1 QPRLTLQNR
10 VYIYNGFG
18 RYFESKKNFKKAIAQ
33 YSAIKKLQNVDPR
46 SSGNADIRIA
56 KCYMLMQNKEKALEI
71 YRAAAKSKDGSVRNT
86 ANSEIKK
93 LTAKPRPAKK
103 KPAPR
108 KKK

>member
-1 QPRLTLQNR
+1 
-10 VYIYNGFG
+10 
-18 RYFESKKNFKKAIAQ
+18 YFEAMKNYKKAIAQ
-33 YSAIKKLQNVDPR
+33 YDAIKKIPRVDAR
-46 SSGNADIRIA
+46 NAGNADIRIA